1 MKKLLV
7 VAVIVM
13 IGAGVAGWYL
23 FESQPAAK
31 PTQVAAPNK
40 QEAKLN
46 PNEHGF
52 FDVDFAQKMI
62 VHHQQA
68 IEMTDII
75 LASSS
80 NQAIRNM
87 QTDIR
92 NSQSDAEAQYKKWL
106 GEWGETYTNLADF
119 PQTDGHDLYP
129 SYPGLVSSANM
140 MLLRSASGSEAEKPF
155 ISLMTEHHKG
165 GIETGEMS
173 RKLQY
178 GKMIEF
184 KDKVFTGYKDDLER
198 MKEL

>member
-1 MKKLLV
+1 MKKLLA
-7 VAVIVM
+7 VAVIVV

-23 FESQPAAK
+23 FKNQPATK
-31 PTQVAAPNK
+31 PVPVAATNK
-40 QEAKLN
+40 QETTLN

-68 IEMTDII
+68 IEMTDIV

-80 NQAIRNM
+80 NQAIRTLA
-87 QTDIR
+87 TDVR
-92 NSQSDAEAQYKKWL
+92 DKQSDAEARYKSWL
-106 GEWGETYTNLADF
+106 DEWGETYTNLADF
-119 PQTDGHDLYP
+119 PQADGHDMYP

-140 MLLRSASGSEAEKPF
+140 TLLRSASGSQADKLF
-155 ISLMTEHHKG
+155 ISLITEHHKG